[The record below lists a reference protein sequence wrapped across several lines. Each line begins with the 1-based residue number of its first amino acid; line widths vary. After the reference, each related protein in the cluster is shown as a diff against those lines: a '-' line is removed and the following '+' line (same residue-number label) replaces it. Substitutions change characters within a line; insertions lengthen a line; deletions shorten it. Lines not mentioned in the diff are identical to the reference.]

1 MIIIHGWAD
10 IEPARRDEVAE
21 AAVALEAKSLTE
33 PGNIHYGLSWS
44 VERPNRLCLIE
55 VWTDAAA
62 HHAHTEEAN
71 VRAFSQ
77 LAAASCV
84 EPPTFERYEGQPT
97 S

>member
-10 IEPARRDEVAE
+10 IEPAQRDRVAE
-21 AAVALEAKSLTE
+21 EAVALEAKSLTE
-33 PGNIHYGLSWS
+33 PGNIHYGLAWS

-62 HHAHTEEAN
+62 HRTHSEEPN

-77 LAAASCV
+77 LASESCV
-84 EPPTFERYEGQPT
+84 EPPTFHRYEGQPD